1 MMNLLLILDI
11 HDIARREEG
20 LVMLDHLP
28 LMVLD
33 ALLIAV
39 FFSFL
44 WKRERAER
52 AGATSGRCSGR
63 LVLGAIALGWLMYPF
78 PRS

>member
-1 MMNLLLILDI
+1 
-11 HDIARREEG
+11 
-20 LVMLDHLP
+20 MLDHLS

-44 WKRERAER
+44 WKREGKER
-52 AGATSGRCSGR
+52 WLYFWKVFGA
-63 LVLGAIALGWLMYPF
+63 LVVGAIVLAWVMYPF
-78 PRS
+78 PRG

>member
-1 MMNLLLILDI
+1 
-11 HDIARREEG
+11 
-20 LVMLDHLP
+20 MLDHLS
-28 LMVLD
+28 LMLLD

-44 WKRERAER
+44 WKRDRTAR
-52 AGATSGRCSGR
+52 WHYFWKVFIALS
-63 LVLGAIALGWLMYPF
+63 LGAIALGWLMYPF

>member
-1 MMNLLLILDI
+1 
-11 HDIARREEG
+11 
-20 LVMLDHLP
+20 MLDHLS

-44 WKRERAER
+44 WKRDRQERWR
-52 AGATSGRCSGR
+52 YFWKVFGALVVGAI
-63 LVLGAIALGWLMYPF
+63 VLGWVMYPF
-78 PRS
+78 PLS

>member
-1 MMNLLLILDI
+1 M
-11 HDIARREEG
+11 
-20 LVMLDHLP
+20 VDHLT
-28 LMVLD
+28 LMTLH

-44 WKRERAER
+44 WKSDKHERTVYFWKVF
-52 AGATSGRCSGR
+52 GA

>member
-1 MMNLLLILDI
+1 
-11 HDIARREEG
+11 
-20 LVMLDHLP
+20 MLDHLT
-28 LMVLD
+28 LMVLH

-44 WKRERAER
+44 WKQGSGERLR
-52 AGATSGRCSGR
+52 YFLKVFGA

-78 PRS
+78 PH